1 MTDRDDALV
10 APTDVRG
17 RGRGEPIVLVP
28 GGLTG
33 WASWLPHA
41 ERLVDAYRVV
51 RTQLLGVDL
60 GLRGEPLPLGYD
72 LRMETRALLRAFDA
86 VGLAQAHVVGWSYG
100 GGIAL
105 DLALERPE
113 RVRTL
118 TLVEPAAPW
127 VLEGFDRVD
136 PTFEASRRLMASLD
150 TDEVGED
157 QLEAFLYDAGIV
169 PVGDDARS
177 HEGWPRWVEH
187 RRSLRAAPAAY
198 RHQDDVRRLAGLDL
212 PLLLFKGVGSTTFD
226 RAIVDLLVAAC
237 PDARAEELPGAH
249 VLPIVSM
256 DAFLATLTAF
266 VDEHPIEG

>member
-1 MTDRDDALV
+1 MSDPDDALV
-10 APTDVRG
+10 APTDV

-41 ERLVDAYRVV
+41 ERLGASYRVV

-60 GLRGEPLPLGYD
+60 GLRGEPLPQGYD
-72 LRMETRALLRAFDA
+72 LRTETLALLRALDA
-86 VGLAQAHVVGWSYG
+86 VGLGQAHVVGWSYG
-100 GGIAL
+100 GAIAL

-118 TLVEPAAPW
+118 TLVEPAATW

-136 PTFEASRRLMASLD
+136 ADFEASRTLMATLD
-150 TDEVGED
+150 TIDVSDE
-157 QLEAFLYDAGIV
+157 QLEAFLHDAGIV
-169 PVGDDARS
+169 PVGEDARS
-177 HEGWPRWVEH
+177 EPGWPRWVEH
-187 RRSLRAAPAAY
+187 RRSLRAVPAAY
-198 RHQDDVRRLAGLDL
+198 RHRDDVRRLAGLAA

-226 RAIVDLLVAAC
+226 RATVDLLATAC
-237 PDARAEELPGAH
+237 PDARAHELPGAH

-256 DAFLATLTAF
+256 DRFLEIVTAF
-266 VDEHPIEG
+266 VAEHPIEA